1 MPSEGPGA
9 RFSCVATKAS
19 VHGNPVVEL
28 GHAGIVAKSAQAA
41 PAAVSVANATAAQQI
56 GIGEEQVVMMEG
68 LHTFGS
74 ALLPGGAA
82 AGNPLYIRASDNAL
96 VLAATALTAGVL
108 NAGFWKFG
116 LISEIDTVLARVSV
130 NLSRRDSF

>member
-19 VHGNPVVEL
+19 VHGNPVVEV
-28 GHAGIVAKSAQAA
+28 GHAGIGAKSGQPA
-41 PAAVSVANATAAQQI
+41 PAAVSVANATAAQAIAI
-56 GIGEEQVVMMEG
+56 GDDMVVMMEG
-68 LHTFGS
+68 LHTFAS
-74 ALLPGGAA
+74 SFLPGGAA
-82 AGNPLYIRASDNAL
+82 VGNPVYIRASDNAL

-116 LISEIDTVLARVSV
+116 LISEIDTALARVSI